1 MKPTL
6 AAVLQ
11 QHGGAYLRTHTLST
25 PQSKAWR
32 AVCACRTPALG
43 GQRLVCDH
51 CDHSHWQY
59 HSCRNRHCPSCG
71 ARAKEAWLQARV
83 AQVLDVPYTHLV
95 FALPHEFNALYR
107 QQPRAVIDAL
117 FASVAQT
124 LNSFAANPRWMG
136 VAGGQAAFTLV
147 LHTWSQDL
155 GLHIHLH
162 AIMACGVLAQGV
174 GEYMA
179 QWHTPF
185 KRADYLFPTRALSR
199 VWRGKFMDRVCPL
212 LHGHATQDE
221 QTEMGEPTRVAL
233 APKDSRALWKKDWV
247 VYAKTP
253 LGGAA
258 QVLAYLSRYTH
269 RTAIGNERIRSIS
282 DTQVVFTARA
292 KAKAGNGAGAQNTGQ
307 EGKQKRRVRLTGEE
321 FIRRF
326 VQHVLPTGLKR
337 IRHYGLLANCQG
349 HRLALARAALSMPA
363 LSPAATECA
372 QVFMQRVAQTQI
384 RQCPACIH
392 GRLVVVQVLVGAR
405 HLPVP
410 GQAGCGPSTCH
421 TRGPPP

>member
-11 QHGGAYLRTHTLST
+11 QHGGAYLRIHALST
-25 PQSKAWR
+25 PQAKAWR
-32 AVCACRTPALG
+32 AICACRTPALG
-43 GQRLVCDH
+43 GQRLACNH

-59 HSCRNRHCPSCG
+59 HSCRNRHCPNCG
-71 ARAKEAWLQARV
+71 ARAKEAWLQARI

-107 QQPRAVIDAL
+107 QNPKPLIDAL
-117 FASVAQT
+117 FASVSQT
-124 LNSFAANPRWMG
+124 LAEFAANPRWMG
-136 VAGGQAAFTLV
+136 VVGGKPAFSLV

-162 AIMACGVLAQGV
+162 AIMACGVLGQD
-174 GEYMA
+174 
-179 QWHTPF
+179 QWHTPAR
-185 KRADYLFPTRALSR
+185 KPDYLFPTPALSK
-199 VWRGKFMDRVCPL
+199 VWRAKFMARLRQSKQP
-212 LHGHATQDE
+212 AQ
-221 QTEMGEPTRVAL
+221 AL
-233 APKDSRALWKKDWV
+233 GLAMDAQQRQALWKKDWV

-269 RTAIGNERIRSIS
+269 RTAIGNERIRRI
-282 DTQVVFTARA
+282 THTRVVFTARA
-292 KAKAGNGAGAQNTGQ
+292 RDRDQGGARGQ
-307 EGKQKRRVRLTGEE
+307 DRNKDKDQENRQKRCVRLTGEE

-349 HRLALARAALSMPA
+349 PRLVLARAALSMPA
-363 LSPAATECA
+363 SSPLATECA
-372 QVFMQRVAQTQI
+372 QAFMQRVARVQI
-384 RQCPACIH
+384 RQCPACGH
-392 GRLVVVQVLVGAR
+392 GRLDVVQVLAGAR
-405 HLPVP
+405 QLPVP
-410 GQAGCGPSTCH
+410 GQAGYGSSTCH

>member
-1 MKPTL
+1 MKPSL

-25 PQSKAWR
+25 PQAKAWR
-32 AVCACRTPALG
+32 AICACRSAALG
-43 GQRLVCDH
+43 GQLLVCND
-51 CDHSHWQY
+51 CGHSHWQY
-59 HSCRNRHCPSCG
+59 HSCRNRHCPTCG

-136 VAGGQAAFTLV
+136 VVGGQAAFTLV

-174 GEYMA
+174 GEDGA
-179 QWHTPF
+179 QWHTPL

-199 VWRGKFMDRVCPL
+199 VWRGKFMDRVRPL
-212 LHGHATQDE
+212 LHDHATQGE
-221 QTEMGEPTRVAL
+221 QVEMDEPTRVAL
-233 APKDSRALWKKDWV
+233 APKDIRALWKKDWV

-282 DTQVVFTARA
+282 DAQVVFTARA
-292 KAKAGNGAGAQNTGQ
+292 KGPEGEQGKKRTLLMPGA
-307 EGKQKRRVRLTGEE
+307 E
-321 FIRRF
+321 FIGRF
-326 VQHVLPTGLKR
+326 MQHILPTGLKR
-337 IRHYGLLANCQG
+337 IRHYGLLANPQG
-349 HRLALARAALSMPA
+349 SRLALARAALNMPA
-363 LSPAATECA
+363 PSPVATECA
-372 QVFMQRVAQTQI
+372 QAFMQRVAQAQI
-384 RQCPACIH
+384 RQCPACGH
-392 GRLVVVQVLVGAR
+392 GHLVVVQVLAGVR

-410 GQAGCGPSTCH
+410 DQTGCGPSTCH

>member
-43 GQRLVCDH
+43 GQRLACDH

-59 HSCRNRHCPSCG
+59 HSCRNRHCPTCG

-124 LNSFAANPRWMG
+124 LSGFAANPRWMG
-136 VAGGQAAFTLV
+136 VPGGQAAFTLV

-162 AIMACGVLAQGV
+162 AIMACGVLAQGT
-174 GEYMA
+174 GEGVA
-179 QWHTPF
+179 QWHTPL

-199 VWRGKFMDRVCPL
+199 VWRGKFMAHLRQNPTPTD
-212 LHGHATQDE
+212 
-221 QTEMGEPTRVAL
+221 PTREAMGWTFT
-233 APKDSRALWKKDWV
+233 PQQGQALWKKDWV

-258 QVLAYLSRYTH
+258 QVLTYLSRYTH
-269 RTAIGNERIRSIS
+269 RTAIGNERIRCI
-282 DTQVVFTARA
+282 THTHVVFTARA
-292 KAKAGNGAGAQNTGQ
+292 KAGCGAGAQNTGQ
-307 EGKQKRRVRLTGEE
+307 EGKQKRCVRLTGEE

-349 HRLALARAALSMPA
+349 SRLALARADLNMPA
-363 LSPAATECA
+363 PSPVATECA
-372 QVFMQRVAQTQI
+372 QAFMQRVAQAQI

-392 GRLVVVQVLVGAR
+392 GRLVVVQVLAGAR
-405 HLPVP
+405 QLPVP
-410 GQAGCGPSTCH
+410 DQTGCGPSTCH

>member
-11 QHGGAYLRTHTLST
+11 QHGGTYLRTHTLST
-25 PQSKAWR
+25 PQAKAWR
-32 AVCACRTPALG
+32 AICACRTAALG
-43 GQRLVCDH
+43 GQLLACNH

-59 HSCRNRHCPSCG
+59 HSCRNRHCPTCG

-124 LNSFAANPRWMG
+124 LSAFAANPRWMG
-136 VAGGQAAFTLV
+136 VAAGQAAFTLV

-174 GEYMA
+174 AEETA
-179 QWHTPF
+179 QTVQWHTPL
-185 KRADYLFPTRALSR
+185 KRADYLFPTRALSQ
-199 VWRGKFMDRVCPL
+199 VWRAKFMAHLRQNPTPADP
-212 LHGHATQDE
+212 T
-221 QTEMGEPTRVAL
+221 PTREAMGWTIT
-233 APKDSRALWKKDWV
+233 PQQRQALWKKDWV

-258 QVLAYLSRYTH
+258 QVLTYLSRYTH

-282 DTQVVFTARA
+282 DTHVVFTARA
-292 KAKAGNGAGAQNTGQ
+292 KGP
-307 EGKQKRRVRLTGEE
+307 EGEQGKKRTLRMPGPE
-321 FIRRF
+321 FIGRF
-326 VQHVLPTGLKR
+326 MQHVLPTGLKR
-337 IRHYGLLANCQG
+337 IRHYGLLANPTG
-349 HRLALARAALSMPA
+349 HRLAQARQALNMPA
-363 LSPAATECA
+363 PSPVATECA
-372 QVFMQRVAQTQI
+372 QAFMQRVARVQI
-384 RQCPACIH
+384 GQCPACAN
-392 GRLVVVQVLVGAR
+392 GRLAVVQVLAGAR
-405 HLPVP
+405 QLPVP
-410 GQAGCGPSTCH
+410 GQEGCEPANCH
-421 TRGPPP
+421 TRGPPI